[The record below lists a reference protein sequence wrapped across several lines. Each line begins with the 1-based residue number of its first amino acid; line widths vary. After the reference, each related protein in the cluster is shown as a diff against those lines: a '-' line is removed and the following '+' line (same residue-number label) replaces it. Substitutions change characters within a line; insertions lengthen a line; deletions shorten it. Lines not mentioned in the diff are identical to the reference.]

1 MSQKIIPKIKT
12 DKFTAGQVWSALKKD
27 KIGYN
32 IAKMQS
38 DRTKMIKYATRIR
51 ILQNDLGIKQEKFPE
66 LNLK

>member
-1 MSQKIIPKIKT
+1 MSQKTISKIKA
-12 DKFTAGQVWSALKKD
+12 DKFNAGQVWSALKKA

-38 DRTKMIKYATRIR
+38 DRTKMMEYAKRIR